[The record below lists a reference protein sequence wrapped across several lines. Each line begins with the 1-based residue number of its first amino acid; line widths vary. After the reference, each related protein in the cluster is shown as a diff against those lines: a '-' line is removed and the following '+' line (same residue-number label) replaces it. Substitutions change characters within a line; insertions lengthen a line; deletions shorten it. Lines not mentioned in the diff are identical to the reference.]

1 MIRRPA
7 APDLVAQRPQPVINP
22 MALEMEPDGPRKRA
36 LEVSHS
42 RVLLGASL
50 FAVVFLVIAAR
61 LTAITLLP
69 DGAETAAIM
78 PAKIKTADRAD
89 IVDRNGVV
97 LATSLTT
104 ASLYGNPS
112 QVQDPDEAAQ
122 LLNSVLPDLNIASTA
137 AKLDSKRGF
146 VWLKR
151 NLTPRQQQAVNRLGL
166 PGIYFQAETKRVYP
180 QGNLT
185 SHLVGFTDLDNRGLA
200 GIERSFDDLLQ
211 GGERPLQLSIDVRVQ
226 HILHE
231 ELSRAIAD
239 FTAIG
244 GAGIVLDLKS
254 GEVLALVSLPDF
266 DPAQVGEASEDAR
279 FDRATLGLYEMGS
292 TFKIFNTAIALDS
305 GTATLADGFDATKPI
320 RIGGY
325 SINDYKGKHRFL
337 TIPEIFTYSS
347 NIGSAKMADL
357 FGPELQQA
365 YLKRFGLLD
374 KSPIELPDVGAPFY
388 PSQKNW
394 KRINTMTISY
404 GHGISVDAIQLI
416 TAVGGIVNDG
426 ILREPTVLKREP
438 GEVPEGTRVV
448 TAQTSQQL
456 RQLMRLVVQIGTGKK
471 ANAPGYLVGG
481 KTGTADKQKGHGYAT
496 NSRLASF
503 VAAFPMNDP
512 RFAILAMVDEPK
524 PNATSHGYATA
535 GWVAAPVIGALVERM
550 APLYGLKP
558 VPDDALEAQNPLVGM
573 VADYDSPSSKKA
585 QSPLKQASA
594 PAPTPFGSAVAPT
607 PLNVSAQPLPI
618 PEAPL
623 EAE

>member
-1 MIRRPA
+1 MSRRSL
-7 APDLVAQRPQPVINP
+7 PDIVAQRPQPVINP

-61 LTAITLLP
+61 LVAVTLLP
-69 DGAETAAIM
+69 DGADTAAAA
-78 PAKIKTADRAD
+78 PVKIKTADRAD

-104 ASLYGNPS
+104 ASLYANPT
-112 QVQDPDEAAQ
+112 QVQDPDGYAEQ
-122 LLNSVLPDLNIASTA
+122 LNAVLPDLNIASTA
-137 AKLDSKRGF
+137 AKLDSQRGF

-185 SHLVGFTDLDNRGLA
+185 AHLVGFADVDSRGLA
-200 GIERSFDDLLQ
+200 GAEKSFDDLLQ

-239 FTAIG
+239 FNGIG
-244 GAGIVLDLKS
+244 GAGIIMDLKT
-254 GEVLALVSLPDF
+254 GEVLSLVSLPDF
-266 DPAQVGEASEDAR
+266 DPARPGDATDDTR

-305 GTATLADGFDATKPI
+305 GTATLADGFDASKPI

-325 SINDYKGKHRFL
+325 RIDDYHGKYRFL
-337 TIPEIFTYSS
+337 SIPEIFTYSS

-357 FGPELQQA
+357 FGPEMQQA
-365 YLKRFGLLD
+365 YLKRFGLMD
-374 KSPIELPDVGAPFY
+374 KSPVELPEIGDPLY
-388 PSQKNW
+388 PQPKNW
-394 KRINTMTISY
+394 KRINTMTIAY
-404 GHGISVDAIQLI
+404 GHGISVSAMQLL
-416 TAVGGIVNDG
+416 TAVGAIVNHG
-426 ILREPTVLKREP
+426 VLREPTLLKREP
-438 GEVPEGTRVV
+438 GEVPEGVRVV
-448 TAQTSQQL
+448 SEQTSEQL
-456 RQLMRLVVQIGTGKK
+456 RQLMRLVVQVGTGKK

-481 KTGTADKQKGHGYAT
+481 KTGTADKQLGRGYAT

-512 RFAILAMVDEPK
+512 HYAIVAMVDEPK
-524 PNATSHGYATA
+524 PNAHSYGYATA
-535 GWVAAPVIGALVERM
+535 GWVTAPVIGAVVERI

-558 VPDDALEAQNPLVGM
+558 VPDDAPEAQNPLVPM

-585 QSPLKQASA
+585 QSTIKQASA
-594 PAPTPFGSAVAPT
+594 PAPTPFGAAAAPT
-607 PLNVSAQPLPI
+607 PLNVSAGPTPI
-618 PEAPL
+618 SEAPL

>member
-1 MIRRPA
+1 VTRRPL
-7 APDLVAQRPQPVINP
+7 PDLVAQRPQPVINP

-61 LTAITLLP
+61 LVAVTLLP
-69 DGAETAAIM
+69 DGSDSAAV
-78 PAKIKTADRAD
+78 PPVKIKTTDRAD

-104 ASLYGNPS
+104 ASLYANPS
-112 QVQDPDEAAQ
+112 QVQDPDGYAEQ
-122 LLNSVLPDLNIASTA
+122 LNSVLPELNIASTA
-137 AKLDSKRGF
+137 AKLDSQRGF

-185 SHLVGFTDLDNRGLA
+185 AHLIGYTDVDSRGLA
-200 GIERSFDDLLQ
+200 GVERSFDDLLQ

-231 ELSRAIAD
+231 ELNRAITD
-239 FTAIG
+239 FNGIG
-244 GAGIVLDLKS
+244 GAGLILDLKT
-254 GEVLALVSLPDF
+254 GEVLSLVSLPDF
-266 DPAQVGEASEDAR
+266 DPARPGEATDDTR

-325 SINDYKGKHRFL
+325 SIDDYRGKHRFL

-357 FGPELQQA
+357 FGPEMQQA
-365 YLKRFGLLD
+365 YLKRFGLMD
-374 KSPIELPDVGAPFY
+374 KSPIELPEVGEPFY
-388 PSQKNW
+388 PSPKNW
-394 KRINTMTISY
+394 KRINTMTIAY
-404 GHGISVDAIQLI
+404 GHGISVNAIQLL
-416 TAVGGIVNDG
+416 TAVGAIVNDG
-426 ILREPTVLKREP
+426 ILRESTLLKREP
-438 GEVPEGTRVV
+438 GEVPAGTRVV
-448 TAQTSQQL
+448 SEQTSEQL

-481 KTGTADKQKGHGYAT
+481 KTGTADKQKGRGYAANT
-496 NSRLASF
+496 RLASF

-535 GWVAAPVIGALVERM
+535 GWVTAPVIGAVVQRI

-558 VPDDALEAQNPLVGM
+558 TPDEAPEAQNPLVGM
-573 VADYDSPSSKKA
+573 VADYDSPSAKKA
-585 QSPLKQASA
+585 QSAIKQASA
-594 PAPTPFGSAVAPT
+594 PAPTQFGAAAAPT
-607 PLNVSAQPLPI
+607 PLNVSAQPVSI
-618 PEAPL
+618 SEAPL

>member
-1 MIRRPA
+1 MSRRPL
-7 APDLVAQRPQPVINP
+7 PDLVAQRPQPVINP

-61 LTAITLLP
+61 LVAVTLLP
-69 DGAETAAIM
+69 DSGDTAVAA
-78 PAKIKTADRAD
+78 PVKIKTADRAD

-104 ASLYGNPS
+104 ASLYANPR
-112 QVQDPDEAAQ
+112 QIQDPDGYAQ
-122 LLNSVLPDLNIASTA
+122 QLNSVLPDLNIASTA
-137 AKLDSKRGF
+137 AKLDSERGF

-151 NLTPRQQQAVNRLGL
+151 DLTPRQQQAVNRLGL
-166 PGIYFQAETKRVYP
+166 PGIYFQAESKRIYP

-185 SHLVGFTDLDNRGLA
+185 AHLVGFTDVDSRGLS
-200 GIERSFDDLLQ
+200 GVEKSFDDLLQ

-239 FTAIG
+239 FNGIG
-244 GAGIVLDLKS
+244 GAGVIMDLHT
-254 GEVLALVSLPDF
+254 GEILSLVSLPDF
-266 DPAQVGEASEDAR
+266 DPAQPGDADDDTR

-305 GTATLADGFDATKPI
+305 GTATLADGFDASKPI

-325 SINDYKGKHRFL
+325 TISDYHGKYRFL
-337 TIPEIFTYSS
+337 SIPEIFTYSS
-347 NIGSAKMADL
+347 NIGSAKMADV
-357 FGPELQQA
+357 FGPEMQQA
-365 YLKRFGLLD
+365 YLKRFGLMD
-374 KSPIELPDVGAPFY
+374 KSPVELPEVGDPLYPAP
-388 PSQKNW
+388 KNW
-394 KRINTMTISY
+394 KRINTMTIAY
-404 GHGISVDAIQLI
+404 GHGISVSAMQLL
-416 TAVGGIVNDG
+416 TAVAGIVNHG
-426 ILREPTVLKREP
+426 IMREPTLLKRAP
-438 GEVPEGTRVV
+438 GEVSEGTRIVSE
-448 TAQTSQQL
+448 QTSEQL
-456 RQLMRLVVQIGTGKK
+456 RQLMRLVVQVGTGKK

-503 VAAFPMNDP
+503 VAAFPMNNP
-512 RFAILAMVDEPK
+512 RFAIVAMVDEPK
-524 PNATSHGYATA
+524 PNAHSYGYATA
-535 GWVAAPVIGALVERM
+535 GWVTAPVIGAVVERI

-558 VPDDALEAQNPLVGM
+558 VPDDAPEAQNPLVAM
-573 VADYDSPSSKKA
+573 VSDYDSPSSKKA
-585 QSPLKQASA
+585 HSTLKQASA
-594 PAPTPFGSAVAPT
+594 SAPAPFGAAVAPT
-607 PLNVSAQPLPI
+607 PLNVSARPTPI
-618 PEAPL
+618 SEVPL

>member
-7 APDLVAQRPQPVINP
+7 APNVVAQRPQPVINP

-69 DGAETAAIM
+69 DGAETAAVM

-200 GIERSFDDLLQ
+200 GVERSFDDLLQ
-211 GGERPLQLSIDVRVQ
+211 GGERPLQLSVDVRVQ

-231 ELSRAIAD
+231 ELSRAITD

-244 GAGIVLDLKS
+244 GAGIILDLKS

-266 DPAQVGEASEDAR
+266 DPAEVGEASDDAR

-365 YLKRFGLLD
+365 YLKRFGLMD

-404 GHGISVDAIQLI
+404 GHGISVNGIQLI

-426 ILREPTVLKREP
+426 VLREPTVLKREP

-448 TAQTSQQL
+448 SAQTSQQL

-524 PNATSHGYATA
+524 PNATSH
-535 GWVAAPVIGALVERM
+535 
-550 APLYGLKP
+550 
-558 VPDDALEAQNPLVGM
+558 
-573 VADYDSPSSKKA
+573 
-585 QSPLKQASA
+585 
-594 PAPTPFGSAVAPT
+594 
-607 PLNVSAQPLPI
+607 
-618 PEAPL
+618 
-623 EAE
+623 

>member
-1 MIRRPA
+1 MTRRPL
-7 APDLVAQRPQPVINP
+7 PDIVAQRPQPVINP

-61 LTAITLLP
+61 LVAVTLLP
-69 DGAETAAIM
+69 DGAEAAM
-78 PAKIKTADRAD
+78 VPPAKVKTDRAD

-104 ASLYGNPS
+104 ASLYANPS
-112 QVQDPDEAAQ
+112 QVQEPDETAQ
-122 LLNSVLPDLNIASTA
+122 TLNSVLPDLNIASTA
-137 AKLDSKRGF
+137 AKLDTDRGF

-166 PGIYFQAETKRVYP
+166 PGIYFQPETKRVYP
-180 QGNLT
+180 QGSLT
-185 SHLVGFTDLDNRGLA
+185 AHMVGFTDVDSRGLA
-200 GIERSFDDLLQ
+200 GVERSFDDLLQ

-231 ELSRAIAD
+231 ELNRAIAD
-239 FTAIG
+239 FNGIG
-244 GAGIVLDLKS
+244 GAGIILDLKT
-254 GEVLALVSLPDF
+254 GEVLSLVSLPDF
-266 DPAQVGEASEDAR
+266 DPARPGEASDDTR

-292 TFKIFNTAIALDS
+292 VFKIFNTAIALDS
-305 GTATLADGFDATKPI
+305 GTTTLAGGFDATKPI
-320 RIGGY
+320 RIGGHT
-325 SINDYKGKHRFL
+325 INDYKGKHRFL

-357 FGPELQQA
+357 FGAEIQQA
-365 YLKRFGLLD
+365 YLKKFGLMD
-374 KSPIELPDVGAPFY
+374 KSPIELPDVGEPFY
-388 PSQKNW
+388 PSAKNW
-394 KRINTMTISY
+394 KRINTMTVSY
-404 GHGISVDAIQLI
+404 GHGISINAVQLL
-416 TAVGGIVNDG
+416 TGVGAVVNDG
-426 ILREPTVLKREP
+426 VLREPTLLKREP
-438 GEVPEGTRVV
+438 GEIPDGTRVIS
-448 TAQTSQQL
+448 AQTSEQL

-481 KTGTADKQKGHGYAT
+481 KTGTADKQKGRGYAANT
-496 NSRLASF
+496 RLATF

-535 GWVAAPVIGALVERM
+535 GWVTAPVVGAVVQRI

-558 VPDDALEAQNPLVGM
+558 TPDDAPEAQNPLVGM
-573 VADYDSPSSKKA
+573 VADYDSPTKKKA
-585 QSPLKQASA
+585 QSQLKQASA
-594 PAPTPFGSAVAPT
+594 PAPTPFGAAAAPT
-607 PLNVSAQPLPI
+607 PLNVSAQPVSV

>member
-1 MIRRPA
+1 MTRRPL
-7 APDLVAQRPQPVINP
+7 PDIVAQRPQPVINP

-61 LTAITLLP
+61 LVAVTLLP
-69 DGAETAAIM
+69 DGAEAAM
-78 PAKIKTADRAD
+78 VPQAKVKTADRAD

-104 ASLYGNPS
+104 ASLYANPS
-112 QVQDPDEAAQ
+112 QVQEPDETAQ
-122 LLNSVLPDLNIASTA
+122 MLNSVLPDLNIASTA
-137 AKLDSKRGF
+137 AKLDSERGF

-151 NLTPRQQQAVNRLGL
+151 NLTPRQQQAVNRLGI

-185 SHLVGFTDLDNRGLA
+185 AHLVGFTDLDNRGLA
-200 GIERSFDDLLQ
+200 GVERSFDDLLQ

-231 ELSRAIAD
+231 ELNRAIAD
-239 FTAIG
+239 FHGIG
-244 GAGIVLDLKS
+244 GAGIIIDLRT
-254 GEVLALVSLPDF
+254 GEVLSLVSLPDF
-266 DPAQVGEASEDAR
+266 DPARPGEASDDTR

-292 TFKIFNTAIALDS
+292 VFKIFNTAIALDS
-305 GTATLADGFDATKPI
+305 GSATLADGFDASKPI
-320 RIGGY
+320 KIGGY
-325 SINDYKGKHRFL
+325 RIDDYHGKYRFL
-337 TIPEIFTYSS
+337 SIPEIFTYSS
-347 NIGSAKMADL
+347 NIGSAKMADA
-357 FGPELQQA
+357 FGSEMQQA
-365 YLKRFGLLD
+365 YLKRFGLMD
-374 KSPIELPDVGAPFY
+374 KSPIELPDVGEPFY
-388 PSQKNW
+388 PSPQNW
-394 KRINTMTISY
+394 KRINTMTVSY
-404 GHGISVDAIQLI
+404 GHGISVNAIQLL
-416 TAVGGIVNDG
+416 TAVGGVVNDG
-426 ILREPTVLKREP
+426 VLREPTLLKREP
-438 GEVPEGTRVV
+438 GEVPDGTRIVSE
-448 TAQTSQQL
+448 QTSEQL

-481 KTGTADKQKGHGYAT
+481 KTGTADKQKGRGYAANT
-496 NSRLASF
+496 RLATF

-524 PNATSHGYATA
+524 PNKTSYGYATA
-535 GWVAAPVIGALVERM
+535 GWVTAPVISAVVQRI

-558 VPDDALEAQNPLVGM
+558 MPDDAPEAQNPLVGM

-585 QSPLKQASA
+585 QSKLKQASA
-594 PAPTPFGSAVAPT
+594 QAPTPFGAAAAPT
-607 PLNVSAQPLPI
+607 PLNVSAQPVSI

>member
-1 MIRRPA
+1 MTRRPL
-7 APDLVAQRPQPVINP
+7 PDIVAQRPQPVINP

-61 LTAITLLP
+61 LVAVTLLP
-69 DGAETAAIM
+69 DGAEAAM
-78 PAKIKTADRAD
+78 VPQPKVKTDRAD
-89 IVDRNGVV
+89 ILDRNGVV

-104 ASLYGNPS
+104 ASLYANPK
-112 QVQDPDEAAQ
+112 QVQEPDETAQ
-122 LLNSVLPDLNIASTA
+122 MLNSVLPNLNIASTA
-137 AKLDSKRGF
+137 AKLDTDRGF

-185 SHLVGFTDLDNRGLA
+185 AHLVGYTDVDSRGLA
-200 GIERSFDDLLQ
+200 GVERSFDDLLQ

-231 ELSRAIAD
+231 ELNRAIAD
-239 FTAIG
+239 FQGIG
-244 GAGIVLDLKS
+244 GAGIILDLKT
-254 GEVLALVSLPDF
+254 GEVLSLVSLPDF
-266 DPAQVGEASEDAR
+266 DPARPGEASDDTR

-292 TFKIFNTAIALDS
+292 VFKIFNTAIALDS
-305 GTATLADGFDATKPI
+305 GTTTLADGFDATKPI
-320 RIGGY
+320 RIGGHT
-325 SINDYKGKHRFL
+325 INDYKGKHRFL

-357 FGPELQQA
+357 FGAEIQQA
-365 YLKRFGLLD
+365 YLKKFGLMD
-374 KSPIELPDVGAPFY
+374 RSPIELPEVGEPFY
-388 PSQKNW
+388 PSAKNW
-394 KRINTMTISY
+394 KRINTMTVSY
-404 GHGISVDAIQLI
+404 GHGISINAVQLL
-416 TAVGGIVNDG
+416 TAVGAVVNDG
-426 ILREPTVLKREP
+426 MLREPTLLKREP
-438 GEVPEGTRVV
+438 GEVPDGTRVIS
-448 TAQTSQQL
+448 AQTSEQL

-481 KTGTADKQKGHGYAT
+481 KTGTADKQKGRGYST
-496 NSRLASF
+496 NTRLATF

-535 GWVAAPVIGALVERM
+535 GWVTAPVIGAVVQRI

-558 VPDDALEAQNPLVGM
+558 TPDDAPEAQNPLVGM
-573 VADYDSPSSKKA
+573 VADYDSPTAKKA
-585 QSPLKQASA
+585 QSKIKQASA
-594 PAPTPFGSAVAPT
+594 PAPTPFGAAAAPT
-607 PLNVSAQPLPI
+607 PLNVSAQPVSS

>member
-1 MIRRPA
+1 VTRRPL
-7 APDLVAQRPQPVINP
+7 PDIVAQRPQPVINP

-61 LTAITLLP
+61 LVAVTLLP
-69 DGAETAAIM
+69 DGAEAAM
-78 PAKIKTADRAD
+78 VPPAKVKTDRAD
-89 IVDRNGVV
+89 VVDRNGVV

-104 ASLYGNPS
+104 ASLYANPR
-112 QVQDPDEAAQ
+112 QVQEPDETAQ

-137 AKLDSKRGF
+137 AKLDTDRGF

-151 NLTPRQQQAVNRLGL
+151 DLTPRQQQAVNRLGL
-166 PGIYFQAETKRVYP
+166 PGIYFQAESKRVYP

-185 SHLVGFTDLDNRGLA
+185 AHLVGFADVDGRGLA
-200 GIERSFDDLLQ
+200 GVERSFDDLLQ

-231 ELSRAIAD
+231 ELNRAIAD
-239 FTAIG
+239 FHGIG
-244 GAGIVLDLKS
+244 GAGIILDLKT
-254 GEVLALVSLPDF
+254 GEVLSLVSLPDF
-266 DPAQVGEASEDAR
+266 DPARPGEASDDTR

-292 TFKIFNTAIALDS
+292 VFKIFNTAIALDS
-305 GTATLADGFDATKPI
+305 GTTTLADGFDATKPI
-320 RIGGY
+320 RIGGHM
-325 SINDYKGKHRFL
+325 INDYKGKHRFL

-357 FGPELQQA
+357 FGPEIQQA
-365 YLKRFGLLD
+365 YLKKFGLMD
-374 KSPIELPDVGAPFY
+374 KSPIELPDVGEPFY
-388 PSQKNW
+388 PSPKNW
-394 KRINTMTISY
+394 KRINTMTVSY
-404 GHGISVDAIQLI
+404 GHGISINAVQLL
-416 TAVGGIVNDG
+416 TAVGAVVNDG
-426 ILREPTVLKREP
+426 LLREPTLLKREA
-438 GEVPEGTRVV
+438 GEVPDGTRVINE
-448 TAQTSQQL
+448 QTSEQL

-481 KTGTADKQKGHGYAT
+481 KTGTADKQKGRGYAT
-496 NSRLASF
+496 NTRLATF

-535 GWVAAPVIGALVERM
+535 GWVTAPVIGAVVQRI

-558 VPDDALEAQNPLVGM
+558 IPDEAPEAQNPLVGM
-573 VADYDSPSSKKA
+573 VADYDSPSAKKA
-585 QSPLKQASA
+585 QSKLKQASA
-594 PAPTPFGSAVAPT
+594 PAPTPFGAAAAPT
-607 PLNVSAQPLPI
+607 PLTVSAQPVSI

>member
-1 MIRRPA
+1 MTRRPL
-7 APDLVAQRPQPVINP
+7 PDIVAQRPQPVINP

-61 LTAITLLP
+61 LVAVTLLP
-69 DGAETAAIM
+69 DGAEAAM
-78 PAKIKTADRAD
+78 VPPAKVKTDRAD
-89 IVDRNGVV
+89 VVDRNGVV

-104 ASLYGNPS
+104 ASLYANPR
-112 QVQDPDEAAQ
+112 QVQEPDETAQ

-137 AKLDSKRGF
+137 AKLDTDRGF

-151 NLTPRQQQAVNRLGL
+151 DLTPRQQQAVNRLGL
-166 PGIYFQAETKRVYP
+166 PGIYFQAESKRVYP

-185 SHLVGFTDLDNRGLA
+185 AHLVGFADVDGRGLA
-200 GIERSFDDLLQ
+200 GVERSFDDLLQ

-231 ELSRAIAD
+231 ELNRAIAD
-239 FTAIG
+239 FHGIG
-244 GAGIVLDLKS
+244 GAGIILDLKT
-254 GEVLALVSLPDF
+254 GEVLSLVSLPDF
-266 DPAQVGEASEDAR
+266 DPARPGEASDDTR

-292 TFKIFNTAIALDS
+292 VFKIFNTAIALDS
-305 GTATLADGFDATKPI
+305 GTTTLADGFDATKPI
-320 RIGGY
+320 RIGGHM
-325 SINDYKGKHRFL
+325 INDYKGKHRFL

-357 FGPELQQA
+357 FGPEIQQA
-365 YLKRFGLLD
+365 YLKKFGLMD
-374 KSPIELPDVGAPFY
+374 KSPIELPDVGEPFY
-388 PSQKNW
+388 PSPNNW
-394 KRINTMTISY
+394 KRINTMTVSY
-404 GHGISVDAIQLI
+404 GHGISINAVQLL
-416 TAVGGIVNDG
+416 TAVGAVVNDG
-426 ILREPTVLKREP
+426 LLREPTLLKREA
-438 GEVPEGTRVV
+438 GEVPDGTRVINE
-448 TAQTSQQL
+448 QTSEQL

-481 KTGTADKQKGHGYAT
+481 KTGTADKQKGRGYAT
-496 NSRLASF
+496 NTRLATF

-535 GWVAAPVIGALVERM
+535 GWVTAPVIGAVVQRI

-558 VPDDALEAQNPLVGM
+558 IPDEAPEAQNPLVGM
-573 VADYDSPSSKKA
+573 VADYDSPSAKKA
-585 QSPLKQASA
+585 QSKLKQASA
-594 PAPTPFGSAVAPT
+594 PAPTPFGAAAAPT
-607 PLNVSAQPLPI
+607 PLTVSAQPVSI

>member
-1 MIRRPA
+1 MTRRP

-22 MALEMEPDGPRKRA
+22 MTLEMEPDGPRKRA

-61 LTAITLLP
+61 LVAITVLP
-69 DGAETAAIM
+69 DGADSAAVA
-78 PAKIKTADRAD
+78 PVKTKTADRAD

-104 ASLYGNPS
+104 ASLYANPR
-112 QVQDPDEAAQ
+112 QVQNPDEAAQ

-137 AKLDSKRGF
+137 AKLDTDRGF
-146 VWLKR
+146 IWLKR
-151 NLTPRQQQAVNRLGL
+151 DLTPRQQLAVNRLGL
-166 PGIYFQAETKRVYP
+166 PGIYFQAESKRVYP

-185 SHLVGFTDLDNRGLA
+185 AHLVGFTDVDSRGLA
-200 GIERSFDDLLQ
+200 GVERSFDDLLQ
-211 GGERPLQLSIDVRVQ
+211 SGDRPLQLSIDVRVQ

-231 ELSRAIAD
+231 ELNRAIVD
-239 FTAIG
+239 FNGIG
-244 GAGIVLDLKS
+244 GAGIIIDLKS
-254 GEVLALVSLPDF
+254 GEVLAMISLPDF
-266 DPAQVGEASEDAR
+266 DPARPGEAIEDAR

-292 TFKIFNTAIALDS
+292 VFKIFNTAIALDS
-305 GTATLADGFDATKPI
+305 GTVTLADGFDATKPI
-320 RIGGY
+320 RIGGH

-357 FGPELQQA
+357 FGAEVQQA
-365 YLKRFGLLD
+365 YLKRFGLMD
-374 KSPIELPDVGAPFY
+374 KSPIELSEVGEPFY
-388 PSQKNW
+388 PSPKNW
-394 KRINTMTISY
+394 KRINTMTVSY
-404 GHGISVDAIQLI
+404 GHGISINAMQLI
-416 TAVGGIVNDG
+416 TAVGAVVNDG
-426 ILREPTVLKREP
+426 ILREPTLLKRNL
-438 GEVPEGTRVV
+438 GELPEGTRVV
-448 TAQTSQQL
+448 SRQTSEQL

-481 KTGTADKQKGHGYAT
+481 KTGTADKQKGRGYAANT
-496 NSRLASF
+496 RLASF

-524 PNATSHGYATA
+524 PNASSHGYATA
-535 GWVAAPVIGALVERM
+535 GWVTAPVVGAVVQRI

-558 VPDDALEAQNPLVGM
+558 LPDDALEAQNPLVGM
-573 VADYDSPSSKKA
+573 VADYDSPSAKKA
-585 QSPLKQASA
+585 QSALKQAVA
-594 PAPTPFGSAVAPT
+594 PAPIPFGAAAAPT
-607 PLNVSAQPLPI
+607 PLNVSAQPISI